1 MSQKERGKKTLLNT
15 NISKVRFRTQSNS
28 SVYYKDTA
36 WHKSCKYACLNKCL
50 VCKKRTKSLAK
61 PGLWSEDCRSHRHF
75 YARVLHLVCHVKMCA
90 CTNVCVFV
98 RVLAGGGDRKA
109 SKWKPSQW
117 TIRAAAAAG
126 LTGRLWLVRVTLW
139 WRGGVK
145 KKKKKKLS
153 RARGKAAGWTCA
165 VCQRQPVLKGSEC
178 AHISPSACG
187 EISSRK
193 RSFCASDNKQ
203 QQQQSVCAR
212 ARVCVRSLEGGPD
225 PSRVFW
231 WLSERFVKC
240 PHWQSRRHRAYTW
253 VFSPSTG
260 AGTLMPTWLIDTLW
274 LLHSY
279 SPISPLSKTAGNRES
294 GAAAAST
301 LSDAAKRRESAWSGL
316 LSARA
321 VTGGRGDP
329 LLRTFTTIRGVK
341 YFHWNLGQIV
351 FWEVKAARR
360 SWHRPLHIP
369 LPGWTEI
376 RTEIPALPPRLK
388 WVSFTGRS

>member
-36 WHKSCKYACLNKCL
+36 WHKSCKYACLKKCL

-145 KKKKKKLS
+145 KKKKKLS

-212 ARVCVRSLEGGPD
+212 ARVCVCAVVGGRAWSEPCFLMTFWEIRQVSTLTIAPTPRVYVSIFSIHGCWNTDAHLTDWHTLTPSLLFTDLPPLKDCWKPGIGSSSSEHLVGRSET
-225 PSRVFW
+225 
-231 WLSERFVKC
+231 ERKRLIWT
-240 PHWQSRRHRAYTW
+240 PLHQSRDGR
-253 VFSPSTG
+253 
-260 AGTLMPTWLIDTLW
+260 
-274 LLHSY
+274 
-279 SPISPLSKTAGNRES
+279 
-294 GAAAAST
+294 
-301 LSDAAKRRESAWSGL
+301 KRRSA
-316 LSARA
+316 
-321 VTGGRGDP
+321 P
-329 LLRTFTTIRGVK
+329 
-341 YFHWNLGQIV
+341 
-351 FWEVKAARR
+351 
-360 SWHRPLHIP
+360 PHIYYD
-369 LPGWTEI
+369 
-376 RTEIPALPPRLK
+376 
-388 WVSFTGRS
+388 

>member
-36 WHKSCKYACLNKCL
+36 WHKSCKYACLKKCL

-145 KKKKKKLS
+145 KKKKK
-153 RARGKAAGWTCA
+153 AQQGPG
-165 VCQRQPVLKGSEC
+165 KGSWMDVCCLSEAACLEGKWMC
-178 AHISPSACG
+178 AHFPLSV
-187 EISSRK
+187 R
-193 RSFCASDNKQ
+193 RNKQ
-203 QQQQSVCAR
+203 QET
-212 ARVCVRSLEGGPD
+212 L
-225 PSRVFW
+225 F
-231 WLSERFVKC
+231 LRFR
-240 PHWQSRRHRAYTW
+240 Q
-253 VFSPSTG
+253 
-260 AGTLMPTWLIDTLW
+260 
-274 LLHSY
+274 
-279 SPISPLSKTAGNRES
+279 
-294 GAAAAST
+294 
-301 LSDAAKRRESAWSGL
+301 
-316 LSARA
+316 
-321 VTGGRGDP
+321 
-329 LLRTFTTIRGVK
+329 
-341 YFHWNLGQIV
+341 
-351 FWEVKAARR
+351 
-360 SWHRPLHIP
+360 
-369 LPGWTEI
+369 
-376 RTEIPALPPRLK
+376 
-388 WVSFTGRS
+388 